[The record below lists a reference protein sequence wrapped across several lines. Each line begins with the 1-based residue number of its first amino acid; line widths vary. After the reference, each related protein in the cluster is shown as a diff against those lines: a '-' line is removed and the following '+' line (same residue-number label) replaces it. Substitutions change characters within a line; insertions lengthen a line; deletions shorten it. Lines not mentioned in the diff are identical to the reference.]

1 MHYFSKTEK
10 SERGEYEILDVVNNY
25 GKKSITHN
33 TIGRGTAWFDMGTTN
48 SFYKCSSFVKMIQDE
63 QGLLVC
69 SPHEIAFR
77 NEWIDMDHLSDYL
90 DRIKGSEY
98 SENLQYL
105 MKY

>member
-1 MHYFSKTEK
+1 
-10 SERGEYEILDVVNNY
+10 
-25 GKKSITHN
+25 
-33 TIGRGTAWFDMGTTN
+33 
-48 SFYKCSSFVKMIQDE
+48 MIQDE